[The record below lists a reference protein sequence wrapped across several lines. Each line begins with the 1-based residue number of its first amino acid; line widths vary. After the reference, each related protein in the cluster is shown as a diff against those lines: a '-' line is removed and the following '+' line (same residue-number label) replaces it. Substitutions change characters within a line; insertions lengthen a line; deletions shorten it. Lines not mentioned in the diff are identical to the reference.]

1 MLSFLSM
8 MKRFARGFWKV
19 LKLGVVLVVTLIGL
33 AVAIGVFPRLYADW
47 RYNTSIYNE
56 QDAPSAPVAIVFG
69 AGLQRDGRASAVLR
83 DRVATAVD
91 LYLAG
96 KVERIL
102 LSGDNQF
109 PNYNEPSAMEA
120 YALSLG
126 VPESILVLD
135 FAGRR
140 TFDTCM
146 RAHDIFGVQEALL
159 VTQHYHLDRALL
171 TCDALG
177 LDVQGVAA
185 DRHTYRA
192 LQFWWV
198 REFPATTQAMW
209 DLFIEPP
216 NNVVLG
222 SLEPITFE

>member
-1 MLSFLSM
+1 M
-8 MKRFARGFWKV
+8 MKRFALGFWKV
-19 LKLGVVLVVTLIGL
+19 LRIGVVLVLTLIGL
-33 AVAIGVFPRLYADW
+33 AVAIGVFPRIYADW
-47 RYNTSIYNE
+47 RYDASIYNE

-69 AGLQRDGRASAVLR
+69 AGLQRDGRASIVLR

-91 LYLAG
+91 LYEAG

-102 LSGDNQF
+102 LSGDNRF
-109 PNYNEPSAMEA
+109 PEYNEPGAMQS

-126 VPESILVLD
+126 VPESALVLD

-146 RAHDIFGVQEALL
+146 RAHDIFGVEEALL
-159 VTQHYHLDRALL
+159 VTHHYHLDRALL
-171 TCDALG
+171 TCDKLG

-192 LQFWWV
+192 MQFWWL
-198 REFPATTQAMW
+198 REFPATTQTMW
-209 DLFIEPP
+209 DLFVEAPTD
-216 NNVVLG
+216 VVLG
-222 SLEPITFE
+222 SMEPISFE